1 MKFIRALS
9 CAALAASLLLAV
21 SCASSKKE
29 SVRVP
34 PVTPEDCDPMAVI
47 KFTVNGELKFF
58 YYRDMSSSSSA
69 GSAASSA
76 VGGGLLGKLAG
87 SLASAAVSK
96 AEESARPFLK
106 TDALVSDFHVQQ
118 VVMEGLAEFPEV
130 LNLLTAEDVTGTR
143 AYASIKGLE
152 SDYIK
157 SVGGFRNLH
166 GAKDVEAAKSAL
178 EKAHGAK
185 GFATVDVEFG
195 YYLDEKESKLD
206 KALGVM
212 NRISGEAKSQ
222 SESGYLYPS
231 VTVNVY
237 ISDRNGRNLPQ
248 KEYLNG
254 SVTGRDYKRYVGVAV
269 GQESVPISRG
279 KYNGEEFYALYTEDL
294 VREAIKNA
302 ALRP

>member
-9 CAALAASLLLAV
+9 CAALAASLLLTV

-29 SVRVP
+29 SAP
-34 PVTPEDCDPMAVI
+34 SVTPEDCDPMAVI

-58 YYRDMSSSSSA
+58 YYRDISSSSSA

-96 AEESARPFLK
+96 AEESAFPFLK

-118 VVMEGLAEFPEV
+118 VVMEGLSEFPEV

-157 SVGGFRNLH
+157 SVGGFRNLN

-212 NRISGEAKSQ
+212 NRISGESKSQ

-237 ISDRNGRNLPQ
+237 VSDRNGRNLPQ

-279 KYNGEEFYALYTEDL
+279 RYNGEEFYALYTEDL